1 MKNAYIDPI
10 QKQKIERIK
19 ELLDVPCEE
28 RTEKMC
34 LELMSFT
41 KVPIIYLFL
50 FRILNFLK
58 TFQCR

>member
-1 MKNAYIDPI
+1 MHNAYIDPI
-10 QKQKIERIK
+10 QNTKIERIK

>member
-10 QKQKIERIK
+10 QNQKIERIK

-41 KVPIIYLFL
+41 KVSIIYLFL

>member
-10 QKQKIERIK
+10 QNQKIERIK

-41 KVPIIYLFL
+41 KVSIIYLFL

-58 TFQCR
+58 TFRCQ

>member
-10 QKQKIERIK
+10 QNQKIERIK

-41 KVPIIYLFL
+41 KVSIIYLFL
-50 FRILNFLK
+50 FRTLNFLK
-58 TFQCR
+58 TFRCQ